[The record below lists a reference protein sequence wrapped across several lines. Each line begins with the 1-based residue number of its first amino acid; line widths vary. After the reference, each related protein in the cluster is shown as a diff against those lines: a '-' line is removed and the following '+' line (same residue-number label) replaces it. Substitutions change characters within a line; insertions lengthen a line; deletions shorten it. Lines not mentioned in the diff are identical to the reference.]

1 MPEDSLRGPP
11 WPQRKDSGTPPA
23 FDIGP
28 ATAEEQ
34 TKADCHIHKGG
45 EQRSTALQR
54 SPLPFT
60 RKGEDDELSS
70 VEKQDEES
78 GTTDA
83 EARTKSKGTPLYQM
97 AEHQIF

>member
-1 MPEDSLRGPP
+1 MLRKSHCRLGSSPKAENTKDSLRGPP

-34 TKADCHIHKGG
+34 TKADCHTHKGS

-60 RKGEDDELSS
+60 RKGNEGSRLSRR
-70 VEKQDEES
+70 V
-78 GTTDA
+78 
-83 EARTKSKGTPLYQM
+83 
-97 AEHQIF
+97 